1 MAHHNTLFHQML
13 NFIPRH
19 QFQALEKDHG
29 TGRKPRSFSRW
40 SQFVHLAF
48 MQLTGR
54 VSLRDGIRSM
64 NSRAKSLYHLGATPV
79 PRATFS
85 DANNRRPALFYEA
98 LFERVYQRC
107 CLIAPKHKFKFKNK
121 LYSLDASV
129 IDLSLK
135 AFPWAS
141 FRRTKS
147 AVKLHT
153 LLDHSGYLPAFVSI
167 TDGKTHESKV
177 TRSLRLPKGSIVVED
192 RAYIDYRWF
201 AALHENGI
209 FFVTRQKSNAVYRVV
224 ERLHVNRKQGLTSDQ
239 IIQLTGAKGAQCPHR
254 LRRVGYRD
262 PETGH
267 HYVFLTNHL
276 KFAAK
281 TIADIYKERWQIE
294 IFFRWIKQNL
304 KIKSFIGNSRN
315 AVMTQLYVALIA
327 YLLLCLFK
335 WLSKISASLQNVLRI
350 LQINLFRK
358 CSLEELF
365 EPPPNEM
372 NKHNDD
378 RQLLLTFS

>member
-1 MAHHNTLFHQML
+1 MAHHNTIFHQML

-19 QFQALEKDHG
+19 QFQGLEKAHG
-29 TGRKPRSFSRW
+29 TGRKSRSFSRW
-40 SQFVHLAF
+40 NQFVHLAF

-54 VSLRDGIRSM
+54 VSLRDGIQSM
-64 NSRAKSLYHLGATPV
+64 NSRAKSLYHLGANPV

-85 DANNRRPALFYEA
+85 DANNRRPASFYEA
-98 LFERVYQRC
+98 LFEKAYQRC
-107 CLIAPKHKFKFKNK
+107 CMIVPKHKFKFKNK

-167 TDGKTHESKV
+167 TDGKTHETKV
-177 TRSLRLPKGSIVVED
+177 ARSLRLPKGSIVVED
-192 RAYIDYRWF
+192 RAYTDYRWF
-201 AALHENGI
+201 ASLQENGI

-224 ERLHVNRKQGLTSDQ
+224 ERHHVNRKQGLTSDQ
-239 IIQLTGAKGAQCPHR
+239 TIQLTGTKGAQCHYR

-262 PETGH
+262 PETGR
-267 HYVFLTNHL
+267 HYVFLTNHFKL
-276 KFAAK
+276 AAK
-281 TIADIYKERWQIE
+281 TIADVYKERWQIE

-365 EPPPNEM
+365 EPPADKM
-372 NKHNDD
+372 NKPIDD
-378 RQLLLTFS
+378 RQLLLNFS

>member
-19 QFQALEKDHG
+19 QFQVLEKVHG
-29 TGRKPRSFSRW
+29 TGRKSRSFSRW
-40 SQFVHLAF
+40 NQFVHLAF

-64 NSRAKSLYHLGATPV
+64 NSRVKNLYHLGADPV
-79 PRATFS
+79 ARSAFS
-85 DANNRRPALFYEA
+85 DANNMRPASFYEA
-98 LFERVYQRC
+98 LFGKVYQRC
-107 CLIAPKHKFKFKNK
+107 RQIAPKHKFKFKNK
-121 LYSLDASV
+121 RYSLDASV
-129 IDLSLK
+129 IDLSLE

-147 AVKLHT
+147 AVKLHA

-167 TDGKTHESKV
+167 TDGKTHETKV
-177 TRSLRLPKGSIVVED
+177 ARSLRLPKGSIVVED
-192 RAYIDYRWF
+192 RAYTDYRWF
-201 AALHENGI
+201 ANLHANRI
-209 FFVTRQKSNAVYRVV
+209 FFVTRQKSNAVYQVL
-224 ERLHVNRKQGLTSDQ
+224 ERRNVNRKQGLTSDQ
-239 IIQLTGAKGAQCPHR
+239 TIRLTGTKGRQSPHA

-267 HYVFLTNHL
+267 HYVFLTNNFKL
-276 KFAAK
+276 AAK
-281 TIADIYKERWQIE
+281 TIAHIYKERWQIE

-327 YLLLCLFK
+327 YLLLFLFK
-335 WLSKISASLQNVLRI
+335 CLAKITASLQNLLRVI
-350 LQINLFRK
+350 QINLFRR

-365 EPPPNEM
+365 EPPPNQL
-372 NKHNDD
+372 NKPCDD
-378 RQLLLTFS
+378 RQLLLSFF